1 MKKGR
6 IFTYLS
12 MALLAATLVLLC
24 AMSVTARV
32 TGGVG
37 VINAILKVSM
47 YSVFGLSAVFFVISY
62 IVEKGS
68 KK

>member
-24 AMSVTARV
+24 AMSVAARV

-37 VINAILKVSM
+37 VINAVLKVSM